1 MPDFS
6 AKSSFHWIP
15 PYLIRLVSRS
25 DWNKFIAFLSQQ
37 IRHAKFPG
45 AVTSLA
51 HLDDG
56 RTVLVG
62 CKSGEIHQ
70 MEVLTCE
77 STVLSTCHT
86 GAINDIAF
94 PRDLD
99 RCDHY
104 SRLISIHVTK
114 KECNDLTWTL
124 LNLVCWLLG
133 VTTGFGYGASSP
145 VINCFT
151 SSTQN

>member
-1 MPDFS
+1 
-6 AKSSFHWIP
+6 
-15 PYLIRLVSRS
+15 
-25 DWNKFIAFLSQQ
+25 
-37 IRHAKFPG
+37 
-45 AVTSLA
+45 
-51 HLDDG
+51 
-56 RTVLVG
+56 
-62 CKSGEIHQ
+62 

-114 KECNDLTWTL
+114 KECNDFYTL
-124 LNLVCWLLG
+124 SYCNNQLNYSYDKVEGELG
-133 VTTGFGYGASSP
+133 GRGELGEEG
-145 VINCFT
+145 
-151 SSTQN
+151 